1 VQVAQAPV
9 LQPAVAPHADATPA
23 LAATNLALCQQP
35 AATVAIAPATQTI
48 TTTSPVAGCDD
59 KATTPATASMAAAAS

>member
-1 VQVAQAPV
+1 MAHAPV
-9 LQPAVAPHADATPA
+9 LQLAVAPHAAAAPA

-35 AATVAIAPATQTI
+35 AATVVIAPATQTM

-59 KATTPATASMAAAAS
+59 KATTPATVNMAAAAS

>member
-1 VQVAQAPV
+1 VQVAQAPP
-9 LQPAVAPHADATPA
+9 LQPAVGPQADAAPA

-48 TTTSPVAGCDD
+48 TTTSPVSGCED
-59 KATTPATASMAAAAS
+59 KATTPATVNIAAAAS